1 MKSIF
6 DMDATNLKALKK
18 FYQKAPREFERATAG
33 VLNSLAFKTRK
44 NDIGN
49 ITGSMIVRN
58 AKFIERSI
66 LVEKT
71 RSGKISSQQS
81 VVGSVRRPGFT
92 GWEEQQTG
100 KRPERQNAPTTAA
113 RGGNTR
119 SVVRPKYRL
128 RAKNKFV
135 RPSQFKAR
143 SESGSFQFM
152 MRVLATRGGG
162 LFLLPDNFGRLG
174 RGLYHFEPTTRSARK
189 KARKI
194 GEVARGKITRIQKIG
209 GIRQPK
215 TFHWRDISISQLQN
229 TTDITRI
236 WSEQIRRIMSQKAAK

>member
-6 DMDATNLKALKK
+6 DMDATNLRALKK
-18 FYQKAPREFERATAG
+18 FYQKAPRDFERATAG
-33 VLNSLAFKTRK
+33 VLNSLAFTTRK
-44 NDIGN
+44 NDIRN

-135 RPSQFKAR
+135 RPSDFKANTR
-143 SESGSFQFM
+143 SERAAFAFM

-162 LFLLPDNFGRLG
+162 EFMITGGGLKLPP
-174 RGLYHFEPTTRSARK
+174 GLYSFRNRKVRKLQKLGEINPTRPNR
-189 KARKI
+189 
-194 GEVARGKITRIQKIG
+194 
-209 GIRQPK
+209 
-215 TFHWRDISISQLQN
+215 WRTQSILQLQRGN
-229 TTDITRI
+229 DITRI
-236 WSEQIRRIMSQKAAK
+236 WSEQIRRIMSQKAVK